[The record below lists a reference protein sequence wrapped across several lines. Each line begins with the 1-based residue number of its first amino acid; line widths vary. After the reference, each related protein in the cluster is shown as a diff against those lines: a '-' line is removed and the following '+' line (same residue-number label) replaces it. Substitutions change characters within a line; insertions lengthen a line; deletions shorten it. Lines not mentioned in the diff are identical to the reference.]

1 VPHTGVLFAVPV
13 ADEKR
18 GLMHIL
24 RLNRSTASCF
34 TLLILLATASPFL
47 SAQGNGTAAPTPTPA
62 APPTAKAAAPEDLTG
77 QWISVVTEDWGYR
90 MIMPPKADYLGV
102 PLNPAGRKVA
112 DNWDPAKDE
121 AAGEQCKSYGA
132 PAILRAPGR
141 IRISWASDDTL
152 KIEADAGTQS
162 RMLYFKEPTAAGGDW
177 QGVSQASWERV
188 PGGPFFGGGGPR
200 YVAQLSGSLK
210 VVTTKMRPGYLRKNG
225 VPYSDKATLTEFF
238 DRTTEPD
245 GVSLLVVTTVVDD
258 PTYLVQPFI
267 VSNHFR
273 KQADDSGWNPTP
285 CTSR

>member
-1 VPHTGVLFAVPV
+1 
-13 ADEKR
+13 
-18 GLMHIL
+18 M
-24 RLNRSTASCF
+24 
-34 TLLILLATASPFL
+34 
-47 SAQGNGTAAPTPTPA
+47 
-62 APPTAKAAAPEDLTG
+62 
-77 QWISVVTEDWGYR
+77 VTEDWGYR

-162 RMLYFKEPTAAGGDW
+162 RMLYFKEPTAPGGDW

-225 VPYSDKATLTEFF
+225 VPYSENATVTEYF
-238 DRTTEPD
+238 DVAPHPN
-245 GVSLLVVTTVVDD
+245 GGQLLIVTTVVDD
-258 PTYLVQPFI
+258 PRYLTQPFI
-267 VSNHFR
+267 VSSHF
-273 KQADDSGWNPTP
+273 KKEADASKWDPTP
-285 CTSR
+285 CSAAW

>member
-1 VPHTGVLFAVPV
+1 VPHTGALFAVPV
-13 ADEKR
+13 VDEKR
-18 GLMHIL
+18 GLMQIL
-24 RLNRSTASCF
+24 RLNRSMASCLA
-34 TLLILLATASPFL
+34 LLILLATASPFL

-258 PTYLVQPFI
+258 PAYLAQPFI

-273 KQADDSGWNPTP
+273 KQADESGWNPTP